1 MSQKFNLSQ
10 TEEEI
15 MEAFWNRETP
25 FTPTGLLEYFPE
37 KGWKRQTISTFLSSL
52 MEKGLLLSEKK
63 GREVFYSAKLTKKQF
78 QNKKTVG
85 FFDSICQGSVKH
97 FMSAL
102 FEENKLTKEDLS
114 QLKDWLESQEEEDKP

>member
-1 MSQKFNLSQ
+1 MSQKLTLSQ

-15 MEAFWNRETP
+15 MDALWSSETP
-25 FTPTGLLEYFPE
+25 FTPTGLLEHFPE

-52 MEKGLLLSEKK
+52 NEKGLVLSEKR
-63 GREVFYSAKLTKKQF
+63 GREVFYRPKLTKKQF

-85 FFDSICQGSVKH
+85 FFDSICQGSVKN

-102 FEENKLTKEDLS
+102 FEENKLSKEDLS
-114 QLKDWLESQEEEDKP
+114 QLKDWLESKEEE